1 MLRARDNQSMIRPEY
16 LNETVQ
22 IINFVSSHF
31 LIYDADARRNQ
42 SFDEFCG
49 GFCQANEPVR
59 QFYNGMRVLAANAS
73 FELENRIDL
82 AYPTSEMFSRSFS
95 LLPNFFGIELEDDG
109 RTLKSVAMIAL
120 IFRAE
125 KHRSWTRN
133 MVKQWELGVQTYFE
147 KSFNQGKIEVNTL
160 SPTIVEYDI
169 MMAGKSLQPFLLVG
183 FVIMCTFCTVTT
195 MLSSV
200 IMYHHKASINK
211 QPSRIKTMAQ
221 NLLRWYT
228 GVVSDWKVALIVM
241 LVWTMYVGG
250 AIVGLFY
257 VKIDLSPQ
265 KMFLPDSKLI
275 QIDSLRNKYMV
286 PFYTPA
292 TVVVNNPGNLSD
304 PENVQQLLSLKHA
317 FESLPD
323 AIGPESTKFFLE

>member
-22 IINFVSSHF
+22 IMNFVSSHF
-31 LIYDADARRNQ
+31 LIYDADVRRNQ

-125 KHRSWTRN
+125 KHRSWTRD
-133 MVKQWELGVQTYFE
+133 MVKQWELRVQDYFE
-147 KSFNQGKIEVNTL
+147 NSFNQGKIEVSTL
-160 SPTIVEYDI
+160 SPTIVEYVCSHQN
-169 MMAGKSLQPFLLVG
+169 MNENR
-183 FVIMCTFCTVTT
+183 
-195 MLSSV
+195 
-200 IMYHHKASINK
+200 ASD
-211 QPSRIKTMAQ
+211 P
-221 NLLRWYT
+221 
-228 GVVSDWKVALIVM
+228 
-241 LVWTMYVGG
+241 
-250 AIVGLFY
+250 
-257 VKIDLSPQ
+257 
-265 KMFLPDSKLI
+265 
-275 QIDSLRNKYMV
+275 
-286 PFYTPA
+286 
-292 TVVVNNPGNLSD
+292 LSD
-304 PENVQQLLSLKHA
+304 QK
-317 FESLPD
+317 
-323 AIGPESTKFFLE
+323 

>member
-1 MLRARDNQSMIRPEY
+1 MEGWANDNARSRYEFNVFQEFLDADGQGITLFLMLRARDNQSMIRPEY

-147 KSFNQGKIEVNTL
+147 KYVDTSSRT
-160 SPTIVEYDI
+160 
-169 MMAGKSLQPFLLVG
+169 
-183 FVIMCTFCTVTT
+183 TFC
-195 MLSSV
+195 L
-200 IMYHHKASINK
+200 
-211 QPSRIKTMAQ
+211 
-221 NLLRWYT
+221 
-228 GVVSDWKVALIVM
+228 
-241 LVWTMYVGG
+241 
-250 AIVGLFY
+250 
-257 VKIDLSPQ
+257 IDL
-265 KMFLPDSKLI
+265 
-275 QIDSLRNKYMV
+275 
-286 PFYTPA
+286 
-292 TVVVNNPGNLSD
+292 
-304 PENVQQLLSLKHA
+304 
-317 FESLPD
+317 
-323 AIGPESTKFFLE
+323 